1 MKGVQDNKFSHLSKI
16 WMPFREESLLGTPVR
31 TCQSKRKILN
41 DTERKLKMYIV
52 VVVSGL

>member
-1 MKGVQDNKFSHLSKI
+1 MKGIQDNKFSHLSQI